1 MVHEEYQFKINPKD
15 VHIFLGEKRFSGKWK
30 VTSGNERG

>member
-15 VHIFLGEKRFSGKWK
+15 VHIFLGEKK
-30 VTSGNERG
+30 VQWEEESDIRQ